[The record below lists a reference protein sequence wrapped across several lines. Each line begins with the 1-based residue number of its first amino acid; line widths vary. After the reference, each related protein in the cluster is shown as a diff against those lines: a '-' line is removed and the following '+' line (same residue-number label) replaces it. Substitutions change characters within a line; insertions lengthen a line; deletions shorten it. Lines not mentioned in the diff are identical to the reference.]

1 MKLEKDDKGYYWRE
15 GYATSQSFRTKKA
28 ALRAA
33 AREAKKMEELG
44 LEGLASAGIL
54 RWGY

>member
-54 RWGY
+54 RWVY